1 MHAEIKFTPVEGAKY
16 INKAIVKTY
25 DSQGIVMSESEIFK
39 AQSEEEKDKLEAT
52 VDIPMNGKV
61 EIVSRSTTEVDGE
74 QNAAVPP
81 ADQESEQVK
90 EEKKKREEDTKR
102 RRDEAQHEAALE
114 RGLAYEGRRP
124 SSRGT
129 QPGPPGAYD
138 GGRIC
143 SGSGHYDG
151 GQRVWTGQ
159 GVGKE
164 SGPAGTAGGG
174 VHVEKKD
181 EKADMSKNP
190 SPSVGQSPKPPGV
203 QSTPPS
209 GGRK

>member
-102 RRDEAQHEAALE
+102 RRDEARHEAALE
-114 RGLAYEGRRP
+114 RGLAYEGAP
-124 SSRGT
+124 PKYPGEK
-129 QPGPPGAYD
+129 PGPKVEDRGQDLKPGPEGPRADKTFGPGSTTPAGSAGPGA
-138 GGRIC
+138 
-143 SGSGHYDG
+143 
-151 GQRVWTGQ
+151 
-159 GVGKE
+159 
-164 SGPAGTAGGG
+164 
-174 VHVEKKD
+174 HVEKKD

-190 SPSVGQSPKPPGV
+190 SPSVGTQPKPPGV
-203 QSTPPS
+203 QSTPSTPPS